1 MKENIDKK
9 YNTVIRTKDSD
20 ERDNLIVKL
29 YNEGKKYY
37 YTDKQKDGNYVI
49 AYNVE

>member
-1 MKENIDKK
+1 MNNGYKNF
-9 YNTVIRTKDSD
+9 NTVVRTADVD

-37 YTDKQKDGNYVI
+37 YTDKQSDGNYII
-49 AYNVE
+49 AYDE